1 MRTICGVALIFLFAA
16 LWAPLRAP
24 AATMP
29 DFSGSYTLKSVKGE
43 DKPDPTDALSLQIAQ
58 TADEIRITTVT
69 DGHPST
75 EIFSI
80 GQAGHCGQT
89 AGADSKCTAQ
99 WTGKLLELEMV
110 YTAHPTENGPE
121 IEMQTRERLQLSS
134 DGKTLTI
141 RTETKAPDYP
151 ALEMTPATTEVYAK
165 Y

>member
-1 MRTICGVALIFLFAA
+1 MKTICGVGLIFLATLYAPVVASAA
-16 LWAPLRAP
+16 N
-24 AATMP
+24 MP

-58 TADEIRITTVT
+58 TVDEIKITTVT
-69 DGHPST
+69 DGNPST
-75 EIFSI
+75 ESFPLSQ
-80 GQAGHCGQT
+80 GGHCGGT
-89 AGADSKCTAQ
+89 IAADSKCTAQ

-121 IEMQTRERLQLSS
+121 IEMHTRERLQLSS

-141 RTETKAPDYP
+141 RTETKAPEYP
-151 ALEMTPATTEVYAK
+151 ALEMTPATTEVYDR